1 MSDSLAHR
9 MFLLSYDVDK
19 GKLDAASVLV
29 RGSLLRAAAV
39 VELVRR
45 DLLRDSG
52 GKAERTPAAAF
63 PPDDAFLADVL
74 GAVREDRP
82 RRWSTLIDTGFQH
95 AEGAVRDQLAATGV
109 ITAERRRALGLF
121 PVHDITAADPGQV
134 RELQARV
141 RDVVLGGRAPAAHEP
156 DDVVLA
162 AFALEGDVRTA
173 FTGKERRAHRD
184 AAKAA
189 AAHVDERFPG
199 LRKALTLSIAARRT
213 AATA

>member
-1 MSDSLAHR
+1 MNESLPDR

-39 VELVRR
+39 VELVERG
-45 DLLRDSG
+45 LLREGG
-52 GKAERTPAAAF
+52 GKAERTPAAA
-63 PPDDAFLADVL
+63 PEDAFLAHVL
-74 GAVREDRP
+74 DAVREDRP
-82 RRWSTLIDTGFQH
+82 RRWTTLIDTGFQH
-95 AEGAVRDQLAATGV
+95 AEGAVRDRLAAAGV

-121 PVHDITAADPGQV
+121 PVHDITATAPGQV

-141 RDVVLGGRAPAAHEP
+141 RDVVLGGRPPTAHEP
-156 DDVVLA
+156 QDVVLA

-184 AAKAA
+184 AAKAV
-189 AAHVDERFPG
+189 AAHVDERLPH
-199 LRKALTLSIAARRT
+199 LRKALTLSIAARRS